1 MSKKS
6 TLSLPLIILLL
17 GFPHISETIYTPAL
31 PLITLDLNTTAHLT
45 ELTLSVY
52 FVGFAIGV
60 GFWGFYCDVLGRRP
74 AMLAGLL
81 FYVAACI
88 ALWFS
93 QSIESI
99 LCWRFF
105 QALGASA
112 GSVVTQTMLRDLY
125 EGKQRHQ
132 IFATVG
138 GALAFTPAIGPWLGG
153 YLCMYFGWKSNFMVL
168 TLLGT
173 LLFIYCV
180 IFLKE
185 TRIKKSESIFQ
196 LKNVSKVAS
205 KLFLD
210 VQLWKHVL
218 LISIC
223 NGMVFGFYG
232 EGSFLFIELM
242 HFTPVQFGLL
252 GLGLCGAGLLAS
264 FISRRLVT
272 LISPHSII
280 NLGSYCTLV
289 GALILSISVYLGFFN
304 NEVSMSQM
312 IIIMTGICT
321 CFLGIA
327 MIISNSLSIAL
338 EQYKETLGIA
348 GAIFGGMYYMG
359 IALLMGLISLL
370 HNGTVYT
377 MPLMFLA
384 CSICL
389 LLCCKM
395 KVGVQAETVLL
406 P

>member
-6 TLSLPLIILLL
+6 ALSLPLIILLL
-17 GFPHISETIYTPAL
+17 GFPQISETIYTPAL

-52 FVGFAIGV
+52 FVGFALGV
-60 GFWGFYCDVLGRRP
+60 ALWGFCCDVLGRRP
-74 AMLAGLL
+74 AMLAGLVL
-81 FYVAACI
+81 YAAACI
-88 ALWFS
+88 VLWLS
-93 QSIESI
+93 QSIESV

-153 YLCMYFGWKSNFMVL
+153 YLCMYFGWKSNFMAL
-168 TLLGT
+168 TLLGIV
-173 LLFIYCV
+173 LFIYC
-180 IFLKE
+180 ILFLKE
-185 TRIKKSESIFQ
+185 TRMKKSESTFQ
-196 LKNVSKVAS
+196 MKTVSKVAS
-205 KLFLD
+205 RILLD
-210 VQLWKHVL
+210 MQLWKHVF

-252 GLGLCGAGLLAS
+252 GLGLCVAGLLAS
-264 FISRRLVT
+264 LISRRLVLRT
-272 LISPHSII
+272 SPQFII
-280 NLGSYCTLV
+280 ILGSCCTLV
-289 GALILSISVYLGFFN
+289 GAIILSISAYMGLFIP
-304 NEVSMSQM
+304 EISMSQM
-312 IIIMTGICT
+312 IIILTGICT
-321 CFLGIA
+321 CFLGVA

-338 EQYKETLGIA
+338 EYYKEFLGVA
-348 GAIFGGMYYMG
+348 GAIFGFMYYIG

-384 CSICL
+384 YSICL
-389 LLCCKM
+389 LAFSNTLQ
-395 KVGVQAETVLL
+395 VQGRQLEG
-406 P
+406 